1 MEEQLN
7 VGKREVER
15 GGVRVRTRVVER
27 PVEEAVR
34 LREERVRVERRPVN
48 RPVTDD
54 DLNAFREGTIEVRG
68 RGEEAVVGKQARVV
82 EEVAI
87 NKEVGE
93 RTEAVRNTVRH
104 TEVDVRDLEAGGGE
118 NGAEGASHSSP
129 TRLRDRM

>member
-27 PVEEAVR
+27 PVE
-34 LREERVRVERRPVN
+34 
-48 RPVTDD
+48 
-54 DLNAFREGTIEVRG
+54 
-68 RGEEAVVGKQARVV
+68 
-82 EEVAI
+82 
-87 NKEVGE
+87 
-93 RTEAVRNTVRH
+93 EAVRNTVRH